1 MDELFGIPMSRVV
14 AVLAI
19 GFLLVAAYLV
29 YIAVRS
35 PILVRM
41 AFRSAIRRPGRS
53 GLIVVGL
60 MLGTA
65 IISSSFTTGDSVTF
79 SIEQGVVDLVKG
91 ADELIRL
98 DEDSEVWD
106 GQSLPEDFPES
117 VFDEIAPDLDA
128 SPDLDAVLPLHMQS
142 TAVMNFRSQQFE
154 VQSIYTGLD
163 PARAAVFEPLRDVDG
178 NLVDLASLGPNEV
191 YVDRDGAER
200 IDAQVGD
207 ELGVVT
213 GPGRLTQVTV
223 KGVAESWYFKTSG
236 NDELVL
242 MAPLAQVQEQLGK
255 EGRLTHIILS
265 NTGDYMAGVALT
277 DSVLEAFGDLPAIT
291 ESGLEIDDFKQDAI
305 DTANEVGSLFVSM
318 FTTFGMFSIGTG
330 ILLVFLIFSM
340 LSAERRSEMGM
351 ARAVGMQRSHLVRQF
366 VAEGAIYGLGSTAV
380 GALAGIG
387 LGYVL
392 IFATGS
398 AFASAGGAAG
408 PDLVF
413 ITHVELRSVLASF
426 LLGSMVT
433 FVTILLA
440 ARQNS
445 RLNIVRAVRGIAEPP
460 GVAGKRTLIWGVV
473 VLLIGALIAFSGY
486 QSAQSTAFGLGMSF
500 IPIGIAL
507 ILRWL
512 GVAQRWVL
520 TGTGVY
526 LLLFWLMPTSVWDA
540 IRDDWRSDLS
550 GFFVSGFMIVA
561 GAVLVTINNSPTV
574 LGLMTNTLGRVRPL
588 TPIIKSAVAYPLRF
602 GFRTGMS
609 VAMFAVVIFS
619 VVVMTVL
626 IEGFG
631 KLLDDQHRL
640 GGGYE
645 VVGFAQSDLS
655 PITDLGVAVDLAPD
669 LDFVSRED
677 GSPSVGALRTI
688 WTAEGRLAGE
698 TDDGYRDTAISGL
711 DDNFLKTNEFRIRLA
726 TSEYL
731 DGSEFDAERIWRDL
745 REKPGLAVVNATMVP
760 TRDSGGFQIAS
771 DNFRLDGVEGLFLD
785 NDVMDPVDV
794 TVHDLESAASFDLKV
809 VAVLD
814 DFASQGVMPPGVYTS
829 TRTLAA
835 AVPRDVNA
843 TRFFFNVDAGTEDAA
858 DRIEAALINHAI
870 ETIDISETVEDLQA
884 FNRAIFD
891 LLIGF
896 MMLGLV
902 VGIAA
907 LGVISARAVVERR
920 QQIGVLRSIGFS
932 RRMVLLTFLSESS
945 FISIVGIAWGVALGI
960 LTSIN
965 FIADVRNDEPN
976 IELIIPWGRLGLI
989 VLTAYVLSLLTTVL
1003 PARQA
1008 GHTAPAEA
1016 LRYE

>member
-1 MDELFGIPMSRVV
+1 MDELFGVPMWRVV
-14 AVLAI
+14 AVLAV
-19 GFLLVAAYLV
+19 GFLLVAAYLAF
-29 YIAVRS
+29 IAVRS

-41 AFRSAIRRPGRS
+41 AFRSAVRRPGRS

-65 IISSSFTTGDSVTF
+65 IISASFTTGDSVTY
-79 SIEQGVVDLVKG
+79 SIERQVVDLLKG

-98 DEDSEVWD
+98 DEDSDVWE
-106 GQSLPEDFPES
+106 GQALPEDFPES
-117 VFDEIAPDLDA
+117 VFDEIAPVLDA
-128 SPDLDAVLPLHMQS
+128 SPDLDAVLPLHIQS

-154 VQSIYTGLD
+154 VEAIYTGLD

-178 NLVDLASLGPNEV
+178 SLIDLAALGPNEV
-191 YVDRDGAER
+191 YIDREGAER
-200 IDAQVGD
+200 VEAQVGD
-207 ELGVVT
+207 TLGVVT

-223 KGVAESWYFKTSG
+223 RGVAEGWYYKSTG
-236 NDELVL
+236 DDKLVL
-242 MAPLAQVQEQLGK
+242 MAPLAQVQEQLDR
-255 EGRLTHIILS
+255 EGRLTHIVLS
-265 NTGDYMAGVALT
+265 NTGDHLGGVALT
-277 DSVLEAFGDLPAIT
+277 DSVIDAFGDLPAIT
-291 ESGLEIDDFKQDAI
+291 ESGLEIHNFKQNAI
-305 DTANEVGSLFVSM
+305 EVANQVGSLFVSM
-318 FTTFGMFSIGTG
+318 FTTFGLFSIGAG
-330 ILLVFLIFSM
+330 ILLIFLIFSM

-351 ARAVGMQRSHLVRQF
+351 ARAVGMQRGHLVRQF

-387 LGYVL
+387 LGYALMV
-392 IFATGS
+392 ATGS
-398 AFASAGGAAG
+398 AFAGNSST
-408 PDLVF
+408 DLKF
-413 ITHVELRSVLASF
+413 TTHVELRSVLASF

-486 QSAQSTAFGLGMSF
+486 QSAQFTAFGLGMSF

-512 GVAQRWVL
+512 GVAQRWAL
-520 TGTGVY
+520 TGAGAY
-526 LLLFWLMPTSVWDA
+526 LLLLWLMPTSVWDA
-540 IRDDWRSDLS
+540 IRDDWRSDLT

-574 LGLMTNTLGRVRPL
+574 LGLMTNTLGRIRPL

-609 VAMFAVVIFS
+609 VAMFAVVVFS
-619 VVVMTVL
+619 VVVMSIF
-626 IEGFG
+626 IEGLG

-645 VVGFAQSDLS
+645 VAGFAQSNLS
-655 PITDLGVAVDLAPD
+655 PITNLGVTVDSAPD
-669 LDFVSRED
+669 LAFVTRED

-688 WTAEGRLAGE
+688 GKAEGRLASD
-698 TDDGYRDTAISGL
+698 TDGGYRDTAISGL
-711 DDNFLKTNEFRIRLA
+711 DDDFIETNEFGIRLA

-731 DGSEFDAERIWRDL
+731 EGSEFNAERVWRDL
-745 REKPGLAVVNATMVP
+745 REKPGLAVVNASMVP
-760 TRDSGGFQIAS
+760 TRDGGGFQLQS
-771 DNFRLDGVEGLFLD
+771 DNFRLDGVEGLFLE
-785 NDVMDPVDV
+785 NDVMEPVDV
-794 TVHDLESAASFDLKV
+794 TVHDLESAAAFDLKV

-814 DFASQGVMPPGVYTS
+814 DLASQGIMPPGVYTS

-835 AVPRDVNA
+835 ETPRDVSA
-843 TRFFFNVDAGTEDAA
+843 TRFFFNVDPGTEDAA
-858 DRIEAALINHAI
+858 DRIEAALISHAI
-870 ETIDISETVEDLQA
+870 ETIDISETVEELQSL
-884 FNRAIFD
+884 NRAIFD

-932 RRMVLLTFLSESS
+932 RRMVLLIFLSESS
-945 FISIVGIAWGVALGI
+945 FISLLGIAWGVALGI

-965 FIADVRNDEPN
+965 IIADVRNDEPN

-989 VLTAYVLSLLTTVL
+989 ALAAYVLSLATTVL

-1008 GHTAPAEA
+1008 GRTAPAEA

>member
-1 MDELFGIPMSRVV
+1 MDELFGVPMWRVV
-14 AVLAI
+14 AVLAA
-19 GFLLVAAYLV
+19 GFLLVAAYLAF
-29 YIAVRS
+29 IAVRS

-41 AFRSAIRRPGRS
+41 AFRSAARRPGRS

-65 IISSSFTTGDSVTF
+65 IISASFTTGDSVTF
-79 SIEQGVVDLVKG
+79 SIEQQVVRLLKG

-98 DEDSEVWD
+98 DEDSDVWD
-106 GQSLPEDFPES
+106 NQSLPDDFPES
-117 VFDEIAPDLDA
+117 VFDEIAPALDA
-128 SPDLDAVLPLHMQS
+128 SPHLDAVLPIYMQS
-142 TAVMNFRSQQFE
+142 TAVVNFRAEQFE
-154 VQSIYTGLD
+154 VEAIYTGLD

-178 NLVDLASLGPNEV
+178 SLIDLASLAPNEV
-191 YVDRDGAER
+191 YIDREGAER
-200 IDAQVGD
+200 IDAQAGD
-207 ELGVVT
+207 QLGVVT
-213 GPGRLTQVTV
+213 GAGRMTQVTV
-223 KGVAESWYFKTSG
+223 RGVAESWYFKTNS
-236 NDELVL
+236 DDKLVL
-242 MAPLAQVQEQLGK
+242 MAPLAQVQEQLGR
-255 EGRLTHIILS
+255 EDRLTHVILS
-265 NTGDYMAGVALT
+265 NTGDYQGGVALT
-277 DSVLEAFGDLPAIT
+277 DSVLDAFGGLPAIT
-291 ESGLEIDDFKQDAI
+291 ESGLEIYDFKQTAI
-305 DTANEVGSLFVSM
+305 DTANQIGSLFVSM
-318 FTTFGMFSIGTG
+318 FTTFGLFSIGAG
-330 ILLVFLIFSM
+330 ILLIFLIFSM

-351 ARAVGMQRSHLVRQF
+351 ARAVGMQRGDLVRQF

-387 LGYVL
+387 LGYAL
-392 IFATGS
+392 MAATGS
-398 AFASAGGAAG
+398 AFAGGTGGAS

-413 ITHVELRSVLASF
+413 LTHVELRSVLASF

-460 GVAGKRTLIWGVV
+460 GAAGKRTLIWGII
-473 VLLIGALIAFSGY
+473 VLLVGALIAFSGY

-500 IPIGIAL
+500 VPIGIAL
-507 ILRWL
+507 ALRWL
-512 GVAQRWVL
+512 GVAQRWAL
-520 TGTGVY
+520 TGAGVY
-526 LLLFWLMPTSVWDA
+526 LLVFWLLPASVWDA
-540 IRDDWRSDLS
+540 VRDDWRSDLS

-609 VAMFAVVIFS
+609 VAMFAVVVFS
-619 VVVMTVL
+619 VVVMSVL
-626 IEGFG
+626 IEGLS
-631 KLLDDQHRL
+631 KLLEDQHRL

-655 PITDLGVAVDLAPD
+655 PITDLGIAVDSAPD
-669 LDFVSRED
+669 LDFVTRED
-677 GSPSVGALRTI
+677 GAPSVGALRTI
-688 WTAEGRLAGE
+688 WKAEGRLSGE
-698 TDDGYRDTAISGL
+698 TDGGYRDTAISGL
-711 DDNFLKTNEFRIRLA
+711 DDNFIETNEFQIKLA
-726 TSEYL
+726 TPEYL
-731 DGSEFDAERIWRDL
+731 EGSEFNAARVWRDL
-745 REKPGLAVVNATMVP
+745 REKPGLAVVNAFMVP
-760 TRDSGGFQIAS
+760 TRDGGGFQLQS
-771 DNFRLDGVEGLFLD
+771 DNFRLDGVEGLFLE
-785 NDVMDPVDV
+785 NDVMEPVDV
-794 TVHDLESAASFDLKV
+794 TVHDLESATAFNLKV

-814 DFASQGVMPPGVYTS
+814 DLASQGIMPPGVYTS

-835 AVPRDVNA
+835 EVSRDVSA
-843 TRFFFNVDAGTEDAA
+843 TRFFFNVDPGTEDAA
-858 DRIEAALINHAI
+858 GRIEAALISHAI
-870 ETIDISETVEDLQA
+870 ETIDISETVEELQS

-920 QQIGVLRSIGFS
+920 QQIGVMRSIGFS

-945 FISIVGIAWGVALGI
+945 FISLLGIAWGVALGI

-976 IELIIPWGRLGLI
+976 IELVIPWGRLGLI
-989 VLTAYVLSLLTTVL
+989 VLAAYVLSLVTTVL

-1008 GHTAPAEA
+1008 GRTAPAEA

>member
-1 MDELFGIPMSRVV
+1 MDELFGVPMWRVV
-14 AVLAI
+14 AVLAL
-19 GFLLVAAYLV
+19 GFLLVAVYLV

-41 AFRSAIRRPGRS
+41 AFRSAARRPGRS

-79 SIEQGVVDLVKG
+79 SLEHRVVEVLQGT
-91 ADELIRL
+91 DELIRL
-98 DEDSEVWD
+98 DEDSDVWE
-106 GQSLPEDFPES
+106 GQALPEDFPDS
-117 VFDEIAPDLDA
+117 IFDQIAPVLDA
-128 SPDLDAVLPLHMQS
+128 SPYLDAVAPLHMQS

-154 VQSIYTGLD
+154 VQATYTGLD
-163 PARAAVFEPLRDVDG
+163 PARAAVLEPLRDVDG
-178 NLVDLASLGPNEV
+178 NLIDLASLGPNEV
-191 YVDRDGAER
+191 YIDQEGAEA
-200 IDAQVGD
+200 IEAQVGD

-223 KGVAESWYFKTSG
+223 KGVAEGWYFKTTV
-236 NDELVL
+236 DDKLVL
-242 MAPLAQVQEQLGK
+242 MAPLAQVQQQLGK

-265 NTGDYMAGVALT
+265 NTGDHLGGVALT
-277 DSVLEAFGDLPAIT
+277 DSVIDAFGDLPAIT
-291 ESGLEIDDFKQDAI
+291 ESGLYIYDFKQDAI
-305 DTANEVGSLFVSM
+305 DTANQVGSLFVSM
-318 FTTFGMFSIGTG
+318 FTTFGLFSIGAG
-330 ILLVFLIFSM
+330 ILLIFLIFSM

-366 VAEGAIYGLGSTAV
+366 VAEGAFYGLGSTAV

-387 LGYVL
+387 LGYVV
-392 IFATGS
+392 IAITGS
-398 AFASAGGAAG
+398 AFAGDSST
-408 PDLVF
+408 DLNLT
-413 ITHVELRSVLASF
+413 THVELRSVLASF

-460 GVAGKRTLIWGVV
+460 GAAGKGTLIWGVI

-512 GVAQRWVL
+512 GVAQRLVL
-520 TGTGVY
+520 TGAGVY
-526 LLLFWLMPTSVWDA
+526 LLVLWLMPTSVWDA

-574 LGLMTNTLGRVRPL
+574 LGLMTNTLGRIRPL

-609 VAMFAVVIFS
+609 VAMFAVVVFS
-619 VVVMTVL
+619 VVVMSIF

-655 PITDLGVAVDLAPD
+655 PISDLGVAVDLAPD
-669 LDFVSRED
+669 LAFVTRED

-688 WTAEGRLAGE
+688 WKAEGRLAGE

-711 DDNFLKTNEFRIRLA
+711 DDDFIETNEFRIRLA

-745 REKPGLAVVNATMVP
+745 RDKPGLAVVNASMVP
-760 TRDSGGFQIAS
+760 TRDSGGFQLAS
-771 DNFRLDGVEGLFLD
+771 DNFALDGVEGLFLE
-785 NDVMDPVDV
+785 NDVMEPVDV
-794 TVHDLESAASFDLKV
+794 TLHDLESASAFDLKV

-814 DFASQGVMPPGVYTS
+814 DLASQGIMPSGVYTS

-835 AVPRDVNA
+835 EAPRDVNA
-843 TRFFFNVDAGTEDAA
+843 TRFFFNVDPGTDDAA
-858 DRIEAALINHAI
+858 DRIEAALISHAI

-884 FNRAIFD
+884 LNRAIFD

-932 RRMVLLTFLSESS
+932 RRMVLLIFLSESS
-945 FISIVGIAWGVALGI
+945 FISILGIAWGVALGI

-965 FIADVRNDEPN
+965 FIADVRNDEPS
-976 IELIIPWGRLGLI
+976 IELIIPWARLGLI
-989 VLTAYVLSLLTTVL
+989 VLAAYVLSLLTTVL

-1008 GHTAPAEA
+1008 GRTAPAEA

>member
-1 MDELFGIPMSRVV
+1 MDELFGIPMWRVV

-29 YIAVRS
+29 FIAVRS

-41 AFRSAIRRPGRS
+41 AFRSAVRRPGRS

-65 IISSSFTTGDSVTF
+65 IISSSFTTGDSVTY
-79 SIEQGVVDLVKG
+79 SIERQVVDLLRG
-91 ADELIRL
+91 ADEVIRL
-98 DEDSEVWD
+98 DEDSDVWE
-106 GQSLPEDFPES
+106 GESLPEDFPES
-117 VFDEIAPDLDA
+117 VFHEIAPVLDA
-128 SPDLDAVLPLHMQS
+128 SPDLDAVVPLHMQS

-154 VQSIYTGLD
+154 VQAIYTGLE
-163 PARAAVFEPLRDVDG
+163 PERAAVFEPLRDVEG
-178 NLVDLASLGPNEV
+178 NLIDLATLGPNEV
-191 YVDRDGAER
+191 YIDQEGAES
-200 IDAQVGD
+200 IEAQVGD

-223 KGVAESWYFKTSG
+223 KGVAEGWYFKTSG
-236 NDELVL
+236 DDNLVL

-265 NTGDYMAGVALT
+265 NTGDYLGGVALT

-305 DTANEVGSLFVSM
+305 DTANQVGSLFVSM
-318 FTTFGMFSIGTG
+318 FTTFGMFSIGVG
-330 ILLVFLIFSM
+330 ILLIFLIFSM

-351 ARAVGMQRSHLVRQF
+351 ARAVGMQRGHLVRQF

-380 GALAGIG
+380 GAVAGIG

-392 IFATGS
+392 IAATGS
-398 AFASAGGAAG
+398 AFASGAAG
-408 PDLVF
+408 PELVF
-413 ITHVELRSVLASF
+413 VTHVEPRSVLASF
-426 LLGSMVT
+426 LVGSMVT

-460 GVAGKRTLIWGVV
+460 GAAGRGTLIWGVI
-473 VLLIGALIAFSGY
+473 VLLIGSLIAFSGY
-486 QSAQSTAFGLGMSF
+486 QSAQSTSFGLGMSL

-512 GVAQRWVL
+512 GVAQRWAL
-520 TGTGVY
+520 TGTGAY
-526 LLLFWLMPTSVWDA
+526 LLVLWLMPTSVWDA

-574 LGLMTNTLGRVRPL
+574 LGLMTNTLGRIRPL

-609 VAMFAVVIFS
+609 VAMFAVVVFS
-619 VVVMTVL
+619 VVVMSVL

-669 LDFVSRED
+669 LAFVTRED

-688 WTAEGRLAGE
+688 WTAEGRLSGE
-698 TDDGYRDTAISGL
+698 TDDDYRDTAISGL
-711 DDNFLKTNEFRIRLA
+711 DDNFLETNEFRIRLA

-731 DGSEFDAERIWRDL
+731 QGSEFDAERIWRDL
-745 REKPGLAVVNATMVP
+745 RENPGLAVVNATMVP
-760 TRDSGGFQIAS
+760 TRDSGAFQIAS
-771 DNFRLDGVEGLFLD
+771 DAFMLDGVEGLFLD

-794 TVHDLESAASFDLKV
+794 TVHDLESASAFDLKV

-814 DFASQGVMPPGVYTS
+814 DLASQGIMPPGVYTS

-835 AVPRDVNA
+835 EAPRDVNA
-843 TRFFFNVDAGTEDAA
+843 TRFFFNIDPDAEDAA
-858 DRIEAALINHAI
+858 DRIEAALISHAI
-870 ETIDISETVEDLQA
+870 ETIDISETVEELQA

-920 QQIGVLRSIGFS
+920 QQIGVMRSIGFS
-932 RRMVLLTFLSESS
+932 RRMVLLSFLSESS
-945 FISIVGIAWGVALGI
+945 FISILGIAWGVALGI

-976 IELIIPWGRLGLI
+976 IELVIPWARLGLI
-989 VLTAYVLSLLTTVL
+989 VLAAYVLSLMTTVL

-1008 GHTAPAEA
+1008 GRTAPAEA